1 MHWMAETGSAASI
14 IMKRSWLTSI
24 LLGGVLLL
32 LTLFLGWQYNWLQQA
47 GQAEKERLQKRI
59 ETDTKA
65 LADEFNREIQAAYL
79 NFQVSAADL
88 QKPVPTEFTE
98 RYDFWKKNTAY
109 PELIRDIIYLPNDAK
124 AAPVRFNPDVQIFEP
139 FEVSAEVANIRERTV
154 GRIQN
159 PVLEDPLTLLV
170 PIRETVKRIDQIRIG
185 GRGETINIRG
195 PEGLVDEPLGH
206 IAILLDR
213 ETVLGRMLPDLQQKY
228 FPTGE
233 FKLAIKDRS
242 GNAVVGGGSDVK
254 PDATADLMSLLPDNL
269 IFFATPGQ
277 ALPKMMAERR
287 SGTIV
292 NSRIESRTFSS
303 NVNSDVREDKA
314 ITFEINPGQN
324 ERPRTQVM
332 STTTTGTEAWNLAAT
347 HRAGSIDAF
356 VSGETRKSMAIGLA
370 IYLLLAGSIAAIVL
384 SAMRSRKFA
393 QRQIDFVS
401 SVSHEFRTPL
411 AVIYSAG
418 ENLADGVTKETEQI
432 ELYGQLIKGEGRKL
446 SSMVEQILA
455 FAGANSGRKRYRF
468 ENADVGKV
476 IGEAVEA
483 SLPLLN
489 ERGFMTETDVGSGLP
504 SVNADT
510 EALSSAINNLIQNAI
525 KYSDENR
532 WLRVAASNGGGS
544 VKITVE
550 DKGIGIGKRDL
561 RQIFEPF
568 YRVKQVVD
576 AQINGS
582 GLGLSLV
589 KEIAEAHGGTV
600 RAESE
605 VGKGSKF
612 TIELPAQEV

>member
-1 MHWMAETGSAASI
+1 
-14 IMKRSWLTSI
+14 MKRSWLTSI

-32 LTLFLGWQYNWLQQA
+32 LTLFLGLQYNWLQQA
-47 GQAEKERLQKRI
+47 GQAEKERMQKRI

-65 LADEFNREIQAAYL
+65 LADDFNREIQAAYF
-79 NFQVSAADL
+79 NFQVGAADL
-88 QKPVPTEFTE
+88 QKPDPAEFNE
-98 RYDFWKKNTAY
+98 RYDFWKTNTAY
-109 PELIRDIIYLPNDAK
+109 PELIREIVYLPHDAK
-124 AAPVRFNPDVQIFEP
+124 AAPVRFNPDARIFAP
-139 FEVSAEVANIRERTV
+139 FEVTAEVANIREQAI
-154 GRIQN
+154 GRAQN

-170 PIRETVKRIDQIRIG
+170 PIRQTVKRIDQIRIG

-195 PEGLVDEPLGH
+195 PEGVLDEPLGH
-206 IAILLDR
+206 IAVLLDR

-242 GNAVVGGGSDVK
+242 GNAVVGGGSDAE
-254 PDATADLMSLLPDNL
+254 PDATADLMSLRPDNL

-287 SGTIV
+287 SGTIL

-324 ERPRTQVM
+324 ERPRTRVV
-332 STTTTGTEAWNLAAT
+332 STTTTGTDAWNLAAT

-356 VSGETRKSMAIGLA
+356 VTGETRKSVAIGLA

-384 SAMRSRKFA
+384 SAMRSRRFA

-418 ENLADGVTKETEQI
+418 ENLADGVANEPAQVEM
-432 ELYGQLIKGEGRKL
+432 YGQLIKGEGRKL
-446 SSMVEQILA
+446 SSMVEQILE
-455 FAGANSGRKRYRF
+455 FAGANSGRKRYKF
-468 ENADVGKV
+468 DSADIGTLVGA
-476 IGEAVEA
+476 AVES

-489 ERGFMTETDVGSGLP
+489 ESGFMIQTDVAADLPMVHADSG
-504 SVNADT
+504 AI
-510 EALSSAINNLIQNAI
+510 SSAIENLIHNAI
-525 KYSDENR
+525 KYSDEDK
-532 WLRVAASNGGGS
+532 WLRVTASNGGGT

-550 DKGIGIGKRDL
+550 DRGRGIGERDL

-568 YRVKQVVD
+568 FRAKDVVD
-576 AQINGS
+576 AQINGN

-600 RAESE
+600 RAES
-605 VGKGSKF
+605 KIDMGSTF
-612 TIELPAQEV
+612 TIELPAENR